1 MSWTVFPF
9 SFINRWK
16 NSASIPEPEGPYSAT
31 EEYISH
37 LMNMPLGKVAKI
49 YRAGRPWPVG
59 LDDFDRLAQ
68 QEANALN
75 CSLDEARQIMLK
87 RLQWQKA
94 NAESGGRPMDGAA
107 FHTWQQ
113 HRNQVARKL
122 KEESINVGK
131 VYSGVLKYRWHEGKQ
146 PD

>member
-1 MSWTVFPF
+1 MRWTVFPF
-9 SFINRWK
+9 SLIHRWRT
-16 NSASIPEPEGPYSAT
+16 SGPIPESEGPYSAT
-31 EEYISH
+31 EEYISQ
-37 LMNMPLGKVAKI
+37 LVSMPLGQVAKI

-68 QEANALN
+68 KEADTLN

-94 NAESGGRPMDGAA
+94 NAESGGKPMDGTA
-107 FHTWQQ
+107 FLSWQQ
-113 HRNQVARKL
+113 HRNQVARRL
-122 KEESINVGK
+122 GEHAINVGK

>member
-1 MSWTVFPF
+1 MRWSIFPF
-9 SFINRWK
+9 SFLHRRRT
-16 NSASIPEPEGPYSAT
+16 SPPLSEPEGPYSAT
-31 EEYISH
+31 EEYISQ
-37 LMNMPLGKVAKI
+37 LVSMPLGQVAKI

-68 QEANALN
+68 QEAAALN

-94 NAESGGRPMDGAA
+94 NAESGGKQMDGAA
-107 FHTWQQ
+107 FLTWQQ
-113 HRNQVARKL
+113 HRNRVAREL
-122 KEESINVGK
+122 GEHAINVGK